1 MGCGPGRIMSA
12 ADQNMAAVP
21 AGEAVGETAMTDW
34 AELLVAQARAE
45 GVELTGDGGLL
56 TGLVRQVLQTGL
68 EVETSEHL
76 GCERHAV
83 AGRGSGNSR
92 NGSTPKTVTTEI
104 GEVDLRVP
112 RDRAGTFG
120 PVTVPEHRRRLD
132 GLSGNVISLYAKGL
146 TAGEIQ
152 ARLAEIYDT
161 SVSRETI
168 PVDHRRDRGR
178 HGSAAQPHP
187 GLSES
192 LCNWRG
198 LRVRSVGLWAGKDH
212 VCD

>member
-112 RDRAGTFG
+112 RDRAGALE
-120 PVTVPEHRRRLD
+120 PVTAPEHRRRLD

-178 HGSAAQPHP
+178 HGGAAQPHP
-187 GLSES
+187 
-192 LCNWRG
+192 
-198 LRVRSVGLWAGKDH
+198 
-212 VCD
+212 